1 MPKQNSS
8 IFRLQPPEN
17 LKKLKKP
24 MNKVDKI
31 RLNSPNRYGLI
42 PAKIEQDRTAQ
53 YFAYNHLK
61 TRNPQKTCDEIRLNS
76 PNRYGLI
83 PAKIEK
89 NRKKKNKK
97 EKNRTKK

>member
-1 MPKQNSS
+1 
-8 IFRLQPPEN
+8 
-17 LKKLKKP
+17 

-89 NRKKKNKK
+89 NRKK
-97 EKNRTKK
+97 